1 MKPYGL
7 PKKYRLLKRAEFL
20 SRKGKPR
27 KLHTENFT
35 VICSKNRGE
44 GPRIGIV
51 ASKKVGNAV
60 TRNRIKRLM
69 REFFRL
75 NRAGMTG
82 SEDVIVIAKPKAQ
95 VGSYHDLEREL
106 KGLL

>member
-1 MKPYGL
+1 MKQYGL
-7 PKKYRLLKRAEFL
+7 PKEFRLLKRAEFI
-20 SRKGKPR
+20 SQKGKAR
-27 KLHTENFT
+27 RIHTRNFT
-35 VICSKNRGE
+35 IICSENRKR

-60 TRNRIKRLM
+60 TRNRIKRLI

-75 NRAGMTG
+75 NRARTSR
-82 SEDVIVIAKPKAQ
+82 SEDVIVIAKPRTRIDGYADIE
-95 VGSYHDLEREL
+95 GEL